1 MSVWISLAILGLEH
15 YSLLLLFLVVL
26 GVEQFRCAME
36 LAPHNISAHLGLAS
50 GLLGWSKD
58 CIKSGAFGWAAD
70 LLQGSPYWFI
80 SVYRPVGVL
89 LCTNVPCIAYAKCYP
104 WGTGRIGYEIDEDLL
119 KSSIISWKK
128 TCYSA
133 GISAKHSY
141 QRALHLAPWQAN
153 IYTDIALSLDFID
166 SLEERNNNDLEIW

>member
-1 MSVWISLAILGLEH
+1 
-15 YSLLLLFLVVL
+15 

-80 SVYRPVGVL
+80 LVYRPVGVL
-89 LCTNVPCIAYAKCYP
+89 LCTNVPCCFAVVYCCCP
-104 WGTGRIGYEIDEDLL
+104 QHPPLL
-119 KSSIISWKK
+119 LLSF
-128 TCYSA
+128 A
-133 GISAKHSY
+133 
-141 QRALHLAPWQAN
+141 
-153 IYTDIALSLDFID
+153 ALSTVFRSNVMTLQPFTALL
-166 SLEERNNNDLEIW
+166 SLPVLFAASTAIAVRSTEN